1 MVAFSFTFPGMY
13 ASLSEIA
20 GVVKD
25 KSLEAGLSETS
36 INAVECAVD
45 EACSNIIEHAY
56 GGEGKGEIYLNIEII
71 PEGIKIMITDHGKSF
86 RPEDVEEP
94 NIQAPLSHRKAS
106 GLGLYMMKKCM
117 DDVSF
122 DFQEGCNTLTMVKF
136 KNSGC

>member
-1 MVAFSFTFPGMY
+1 MEAFSYTFPGMY

-20 GVVKD
+20 GVIKE
-25 KSLEAGLSETS
+25 KSLEAGLSETA

-56 GGEGKGEIYLNIEII
+56 GGEGKGEIYLNIEINR
-71 PEGIKIMITDHGKSF
+71 EGIKIMITDHGKSF
-86 RPEDVEEP
+86 RPEDVLAP
-94 NIQAPLSHRKAS
+94 DIQAPLSDRNSS

-117 DDVSF
+117 NVVSF

-136 KNSGC
+136 KNSSS